1 MAALDTPWTAYMA
14 PSSATNTE
22 SGSVPNNDPN
32 ASTFASFS
40 PSPSGSSP
48 ATKQRST
55 ILVHKKS
62 PLLIAT
68 PPSVTR
74 ALAFS
79 HPFVLPLNKLVG
91 LLSWTSGDPWES
103 FLVVAGFW
111 MMTLYGDIVIQWAG
125 PLMLVVFLIL
135 GMCSRRYSPLSSSG
149 WTGEKHNGQKDPSEG
164 AMKHQKSLDEI
175 VETLSI
181 FTSRCNTLLEPFLA
195 LTDFLS
201 TQQTATSATT
211 RPALTSLF
219 IRILFVSPFWILLT
233 LPYVRILTARRV
245 VLTVGT
251 LILSWHSR
259 PARVSR
265 TILWRS
271 LAVRRA
277 VSLITG
283 LSLGSSPEQAPQA
296 PRSPPPL
303 PPRHKSQEM
312 VANALAKQGPKST
325 GVRFTFIVFE
335 NQRRW
340 LGLGWTHS
348 LLAYERAPWTDEHL
362 NPSKS
367 KDNYQLPWIKGA
379 GARWQWAQGSE
390 WKVEGA
396 GKGKTG
402 DDAEGWIFY
411 DNKWND
417 GRRGQDGWGRYTRR
431 RKWYRDAELV
441 EIPESEMASSTATLV
456 PDAPNKG
463 GAVTSSGSSHKSK
476 DSEDSSSS
484 QKRRQGFLRRGSRS
498 SAQSATYSG
507 SSTLGTDEDDRRIPF
522 HQEREADWGVG
533 DDIKMGLG

>member
-1 MAALDTPWTAYMA
+1 MA
-14 PSSATNTE
+14 PSSAVKDDNGTASN
-22 SGSVPNNDPN
+22 SGPS
-32 ASTFASFS
+32 ASAYAAFS
-40 PSPSGSSP
+40 PSQSHSSP

-79 HPFVLPLNKLVG
+79 HPFILPLNKIVG

-103 FLVVAGFW
+103 FLVVAVFW
-111 MMTLYGDIVIQWAG
+111 GTTLYGDIMIQWAG

-135 GMCSRRYSPLSSSG
+135 GMYARRYSPLSSSG
-149 WTGEKHNGQKDPSEG
+149 WTGEKHKGQKDPSEG

-175 VETLSI
+175 VETLST
-181 FTSRCNTLLEPFLA
+181 FTARCNTLLEPFLA

-219 IRILFVSPFWILLT
+219 IRILFLSPFWIILT
-233 LPYVRILTARRV
+233 LPLIRILTARRV

-259 PARVSR
+259 PARVAR

-271 LAVRRA
+271 LTVRRA
-277 VSLITG
+277 VSLTSG
-283 LSLGSSPEQAPQA
+283 LSLAGSSEQVPLSKTPAP
-296 PRSPPPL
+296 PSRMSPPPL

-312 VANALAKQGPKST
+312 VANALAKKGAKST

-362 NPSKS
+362 NSSNS
-367 KDNYQLPWIKGA
+367 KDSYKLPSIEGA
-379 GARWQWAQGSE
+379 TARWQWAEGSS

-396 GKGKTG
+396 GKAKSG
-402 DDAEGWIFY
+402 DEAEGWIFY

-441 EIPESEMASSTATLV
+441 EIAESEMASSTATLV
-456 PDAPNKG
+456 PEAPPKSP
-463 GAVTSSGSSHKSK
+463 AVASSRSSHVSK
-476 DSEDSSSS
+476 GSDDSSSS
-484 QKRRQGFLRRGSRS
+484 QRRRQGFLRRGSRS
-498 SAQSATYSG
+498 SGQSTTYSG
-507 SSTLGTDEDDRRIPF
+507 SSTLGTDEADHRMPF
-522 HQEREADWGVG
+522 HQERDGDWGVG

>member
-1 MAALDTPWTAYMA
+1 MA
-14 PSSATNTE
+14 PSSAMNNGTG
-22 SGSVPNNDPN
+22 SGSNNDPN
-32 ASTFASFS
+32 ASTFASFT
-40 PSPSGSSP
+40 PSQSYTSP

-79 HPFVLPLNKLVG
+79 HPFVLLLNKVVG
-91 LLSWTSGDPWES
+91 LLSWTSEDPWES
-103 FLVVAGFW
+103 FLLVAGFW
-111 MMTLYGDIVIQWAG
+111 AVTLYGDTVIQWAG

-135 GMCSRRYSPLSSSG
+135 GMYSRRYSPLSSSG

-164 AMKHQKSLDEI
+164 TMKHQKSLDEI
-175 VETLSI
+175 VETLAI

-219 IRILFVSPFWILLT
+219 IRILFLSPFWILLT

-271 LAVRRA
+271 LTVRYA

-283 LSLGSSPEQAPQA
+283 LSLVGCSEQVPQNR
-296 PRSPPPL
+296 RSPPPL

-312 VANALAKQGPKST
+312 VANALANKGPKST

-362 NPSKS
+362 NPSNS
-367 KDNYQLPWIKGA
+367 KDNYQLPSIEGA
-379 GARWQWAQGSE
+379 TARWQWVDGSE

-396 GKGKTG
+396 GKGGTG
-402 DDAEGWIFY
+402 DEAEGWIFY

-441 EIPESEMASSTATLV
+441 EIAESEMASSTATLV
-456 PDAPNKG
+456 PDPPKKG
-463 GAVTSSGSSHKSK
+463 SAVASSGSSHMSK
-476 DSEDSSSS
+476 DSDDSSSS

-507 SSTLGTDEDDRRIPF
+507 SSTLGTDEDDHRMPF
-522 HQEREADWGVG
+522 HQERDGDWGVG

>member
-1 MAALDTPWTAYMA
+1 MA
-14 PSSATNTE
+14 PTPAMNPDNGDGTTND
-22 SGSVPNNDPN
+22 SN
-32 ASTFASFS
+32 ASTYATFS
-40 PSPSGSSP
+40 PSQTYSSP

-79 HPFVLPLNKLVG
+79 HPFILPLNKLVG

-103 FLVVAGFW
+103 FLLVASFW
-111 MMTLYGDIVIQWAG
+111 AVTLYGDAVIQWTG
-125 PLMLVVFLIL
+125 PLVLVVFLIM
-135 GMCSRRYSPLSSSG
+135 GMYSRRYSPLSSSG
-149 WTGEKHNGQKDPSEG
+149 WTGEKHHPPKDPSE
-164 AMKHQKSLDEI
+164 ATMKHQKSLDEI
-175 VETLSI
+175 VETLTI
-181 FTSRCNTLLEPFLA
+181 FTSRCNALLEPFLA

-219 IRILFVSPFWILLT
+219 IRILFLSPFWIVLT
-233 LPYVRILTARRV
+233 LPYIRILTARRV

-271 LAVRRA
+271 LTVRRA
-277 VSLITG
+277 FSIVTG
-283 LSLGSSPEQAPQA
+283 LSLVGSSQELPD
-296 PRSPPPL
+296 SKSIPPPL

-312 VANALAKQGPKST
+312 VANAIAKKDTKSS

-362 NPSKS
+362 NSSNSKE
-367 KDNYQLPWIKGA
+367 NYKLPFIDGA
-379 GARWQWAQGSE
+379 TARWQWVEGSE
-390 WKVEGA
+390 WKIEGI
-396 GKGKTG
+396 GKGKTA
-402 DDAEGWIFY
+402 DDADGWIFY

-417 GRRGQDGWGRYTRR
+417 GRRGQDSWGRYTRR

-456 PDAPNKG
+456 PETPQKASG
-463 GAVTSSGSSHKSK
+463 VASSGASHVSK
-476 DSEDSSSS
+476 DSDDSSSS

-498 SAQSATYSG
+498 SAQSGTYSG
-507 SSTLGTDEDDRRIPF
+507 SSTLGNDEDDHRLPIHR
-522 HQEREADWGVG
+522 ERNGDWGIG
-533 DDIKMGLG
+533 DDVKMGLG

>member
-1 MAALDTPWTAYMA
+1 MA
-14 PSSATNTE
+14 PSPA
-22 SGSVPNNDPN
+22 VNNDSGGAQVN
-32 ASTFASFS
+32 DSSTSTFASFS
-40 PSPSGSSP
+40 PSQSYASP
-48 ATKQRST
+48 ATKQRAT

-79 HPFVLPLNKLVG
+79 HPFILPLNKVVG
-91 LLSWTSGDPWES
+91 VLSWTSGDPWES
-103 FLVVAGFW
+103 FLLVAGFW
-111 MMTLYGDIVIQWAG
+111 ALTLYGDTMINWAG
-125 PLMLVVFLIL
+125 PLMLVAFLIL
-135 GMCSRRYSPLSSSG
+135 GMYSRRYSPLSSSG
-149 WTGEKHNGQKDPSEG
+149 WTGEKNNGQKESSEG
-164 AMKHQKSLDEI
+164 TMKHQKSLDEI
-175 VETLSI
+175 VEILSV

-219 IRILFVSPFWILLT
+219 IRILFLSPFWIIFT
-233 LPYVRILTARRV
+233 LPYVRIVTARRV

-271 LAVRRA
+271 LTIRHA
-277 VSLITG
+277 VSFITG
-283 LSLGSSPEQAPQA
+283 LTLIGSPEQAPQSQ
-296 PRSPPPL
+296 RSPPPL
-303 PPRHKSQEM
+303 PPRHKSQEV
-312 VANALAKQGPKST
+312 VATAMAKNGTKST
-325 GVRFTFIVFE
+325 GVRFTFVVFE

-348 LLAYERAPWTDEHL
+348 LLTYERAPWTDEHL
-362 NPSKS
+362 NSSKS
-367 KDNYQLPWIKGA
+367 KDNYQLPYIEGA
-379 GARWQWAQGSE
+379 TARWQWVEGSE
-390 WKVEGA
+390 WMVEGV

-402 DDAEGWIFY
+402 DEAEGWIFY

-463 GAVTSSGSSHKSK
+463 STVASSGASHISK
-476 DSEDSSSS
+476 DSDDSSSS

-498 SAQSATYSG
+498 SAQSTTYSG
-507 SSTLGTDEDDRRIPF
+507 SSTLATEVNDHQIPI
-522 HQEREADWGVG
+522 HHERDGDWGVG